1 MLNHF
6 HVFHRMNLVVV
17 YNKTTQNLYMKS
29 IVLNLIIWYHLP
41 HLNSNNIARCV
52 LKYREINYPPRF
64 FIAAFIFTT
73 LSVKISSTLILCR
86 SFQVDKCLYKSM
98 ANVLS
103 KLYVNRI
110 NFFQRN
116 SLLDDVC
123 NYVRC
128 MRDES
133 NYLIM
138 RCWRKFLVCVY
149 YEEVYKHWI

>member
-1 MLNHF
+1 MLYIIVPTTNIIIVEKCKTLFIFYLFIYSYNRRRIHIW
-6 HVFHRMNLVVV
+6 NLW
-17 YNKTTQNLYMKS
+17 Y
-29 IVLNLIIWYHLP
+29 LNLIIWYHLP
-41 HLNSNNIARCV
+41 HLNSNNISCCV

-110 NFFQRN
+110 NFFNETRFW
-116 SLLDDVC
+116 
-123 NYVRC
+123 
-128 MRDES
+128 MT
-133 NYLIM
+133 
-138 RCWRKFLVCVY
+138 LVTMFAIWGM
-149 YEEVYKHWI
+149 KATI

>member
-1 MLNHF
+1 MLCF
-6 HVFHRMNLVVV
+6 
-17 YNKTTQNLYMKS
+17 K
-29 IVLNLIIWYHLP
+29 
-41 HLNSNNIARCV
+41 
-52 LKYREINYPPRF
+52 KYREINYPPRF

-116 SLLDDVC
+116 SLLDNVC

-138 RCWRKFLVCVY
+138 RCWRKFFVCVY
-149 YEEVYKHWI
+149 YEEVYKHWIQCNMQISMCLDMIEYVVPIRFYNIMKRCICLHVLLYRIFVMN